1 MPYKDPEKKREA
13 DRKAKAEKR
22 AVAKAEETEKQE
34 KEGNVVADVRARA
47 WTFIL
52 YPESAPENWREIL
65 DGHHVPWACS
75 PLHDR
80 DVNATGEPK
89 KPHWHILLS
98 FGGKKAY
105 KQIWSVSEGINGTR
119 PQVCHDQKGLIRYFT
134 HRDNPEKAQYDQRD
148 IEAHGG
154 FDLEEYLKPT
164 ASECMR
170 LQNEMVEWCYRYNIV
185 EYRALKIYALHE
197 RPDWANELSRSC
209 FEITQFL
216 KSQRHGGGKPVC
228 NPETGEIYE

>member
-13 DRKAKAEKR
+13 DRKAKAAKR
-22 AVAKAEETEKQE
+22 AAAKAEGTK
-34 KEGNVVADVRARA
+34 KEGNAAAADVRARA

-52 YPESAPENWREIL
+52 YPESAPKNWREVL

-75 PLHDR
+75 PLHDK
-80 DVNATGEPK
+80 DLNATGEPK

-98 FGGKKAY
+98 FAGKKAY
-105 KQIWSVSEGINGTR
+105 KQIWSVSEGIKGTR

-170 LQNEMVEWCYRYNIV
+170 LQDEMIEWCFKNNIM
-185 EYRALKIYALHE
+185 EFWRLKMYAIRE
-197 RPDWANELSRSC
+197 RPDWAAELSRSC
-209 FEITQFL
+209 FQITQFI
-216 KSQRHGGGKPVC
+216 KSMRHDTDKRYI
-228 NPETGEIYE
+228 NPETGEIEE